1 MQYVYLAMAAVVLVL
16 FAYKKI
22 NGAKKTNEYLP
33 KEDRK
38 KS

>member
-1 MQYVYLAMAAVVLVL
+1 MQYVYLAMAATVLIL
-16 FAYKKI
+16 FGYKKL

-33 KEDRK
+33 KEERK

>member
-1 MQYVYLAMAAVVLVL
+1 MQYVYLAMAAAVLVL

-22 NGAKKTNEYLP
+22 DGSKKTNEYLP
-33 KEDRK
+33 KEERK